1 MGVDLEDSAAP
12 AVARRPDVEHMPVRI
27 PAQGTSDFFDWVVR
41 TQVKDLPR
49 KLNATSSTGYN
60 HGLWRE
66 WTGKT
71 VEELEAEWKKSLVP

>member
-1 MGVDLEDSAAP
+1 MRP
-12 AVARRPDVEHMPVRI
+12 ATEPTAN
-27 PAQGTSDFFDWVVR
+27 FFDWVVR
-41 TQVKDLPR
+41 TQVKDLPG

-71 VEELEAEWKKSLVP
+71 VEELEADWKKSLVP